1 MIITSTRIVLRP
13 TQKLVIVPLGDL
25 HHNAPGHDRER
36 FLEVIEW
43 IRKTGK
49 RADRKVLVTGMGDYL
64 DTLSGSERR
73 GLGGA
78 GLHESTRERIERMML
93 DDLKALYDELKP
105 IARHFLCLVEGNHT
119 YRFQE
124 ASFGALVGKTT
135 TQVLAEQLNVPY
147 MGVCGC
153 VVLELTQTERPN
165 GRGGTHMPFKVLLH
179 HGFGNASTK
188 GASIMQ
194 MLKLR
199 ERFPAMNLY
208 VMGHNHVK
216 IATTMEGIDVRC
228 RKGGQWRMAPMVQA
242 FVRSASFLRGYIE
255 GEAVTGFSGS
265 YVEEKCLVPAGL
277 GVVTANLRWRM
288 DSRGRAAGFQL
299 HVQE

>member
-1 MIITSTRIVLRP
+1 MIITSTRLVLRP
-13 TQKLVIVPLGDL
+13 TQKLVLVPLGDL

-64 DTLSGSERR
+64 DTLSASERR
-73 GLGGA
+73 GLGAA
-78 GLHESTRERIERMML
+78 GLHESTRERIEHMML
-93 DDLKALYDELKP
+93 DDLKDLYDDLKP

-124 ASFGALVGKTT
+124 ASFGPLVGKTT
-135 TQVLAEQLNVPY
+135 TQVLAEKLNVPY
-147 MGVCGC
+147 MGVCG
-153 VVLELTQTERPN
+153 VVVVELTSGDGPTASK
-165 GRGGTHMPFKVLLH
+165 MPFKVLLH

-216 IATTMEGIDVRC
+216 IATTMEGIDVRR

-277 GVVTANLRWRM
+277 GVVTANLRWKM
-288 DSRGRAAGFQL
+288 DSKGRACGFTV
-299 HVQE
+299 HTQE